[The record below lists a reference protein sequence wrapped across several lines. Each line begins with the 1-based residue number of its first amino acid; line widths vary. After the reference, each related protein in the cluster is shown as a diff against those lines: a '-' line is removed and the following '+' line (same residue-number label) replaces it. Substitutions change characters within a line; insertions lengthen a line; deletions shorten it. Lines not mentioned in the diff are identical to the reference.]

1 MSKLKDLVGLF
12 NAFTLSLQRGDLD
25 FKLDTYDNL
34 KLIEADVL
42 KYVDSKKTIDGLL
55 KGYNESLSRLYE
67 KYGDP
72 VGDGRIILPSRF
84 KQDGTTNEKYEAYRK
99 EVKAI
104 EELPSNIALVES
116 YKKQVEEYDEKMETE
131 VTKKYKFKKATKANM
146 KDASGNE
153 VFSYRLFDI
162 MILD

>member
-42 KYVDSKKTIDGLL
+42 KYVNSKKTIDGLL
-55 KGYNESLSRLYE
+55 KGYNESLSKLHE

-72 VGDGRIILPSRF
+72 IGDGRVMLPGKF
-84 KQDGTTNEKYEAYRK
+84 NQDGTVNEKYEAYRK

-104 EELPSNIALVES
+104 EELPSNIALVEN
-116 YKKQVEEYDEKMETE
+116 YKKQIEEYESKMETE
-131 VTKKYKFKKATKANM
+131 VVKKYKFKKATKANM

-162 MILD
+162 LVVD